1 MNLNDEIIYNIL
13 LNSNIHDI
21 RNLCQSNIQFKNIC
35 HDKHFWVD
43 KFNHDNLIYIEN
55 DNFIDAYITAIAYKL
70 ITFIKNKND
79 LFQELYINIPSNII
93 KKIDDDNYLW
103 ILNIYRRYVK
113 GYNIPLKITYST
125 LNNLWFIVMH
135 SNTKIVDENL
145 VIKYLKSMI
154 YINSDI
160 KYGRISYLNYI

>member
-1 MNLNDEIIYNIL
+1 MNDEIIYNIL

-35 HDKHFWVD
+35 HDKHFWID

-55 DNFIDAYITAIAYKL
+55 DNFIDDYITAVAYKL

-79 LFQELYINIPSNII
+79 LFQDLYINIPSSIL
-93 KKIDDDNYLW
+93 KKIDDDIYLW
-103 ILNIYRRYVK
+103 ILNIIRRFVK
-113 GYNIPLKITYST
+113 GDNIPIKITYST
-125 LNNLWFIVMH
+125 LNNLWFIVVH
-135 SNTKIVDENL
+135 GNTKIIDENL

-154 YINSDI
+154 YINSI
-160 KYGRISYLNYI
+160 IYLNKVKYHV